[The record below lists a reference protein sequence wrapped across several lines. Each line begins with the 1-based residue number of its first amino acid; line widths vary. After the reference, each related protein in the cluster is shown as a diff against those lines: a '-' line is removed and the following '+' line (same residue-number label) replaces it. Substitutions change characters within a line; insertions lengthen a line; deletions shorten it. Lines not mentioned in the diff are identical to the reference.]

1 MIDIM
6 RNNNNGEQILK
17 VRMFGTFSMNYN
29 GKPLV
34 MKRLRRNNQF
44 TNLMQA
50 VLYYSEKGVGRDWL
64 EDVVFEDRDVENRHN
79 SLRVLIYKAIRKLR
93 ELGLPEGKYIY
104 LENGLYR
111 WTSEIRVEVDAIEF
125 DRIYQRAKEAEDSGE
140 KLDLYLQACYMYQG
154 EFLADCA
161 GVVWIGYESKRY
173 RMIFQDIVCQ
183 AAMLLREREEWMRLE
198 KLGRFAALAAPFSDW
213 EELIMEAYMETGRF
227 DDARRLYEETA
238 DYYQREQ
245 GIYPSVKMMQAIER
259 LGNQMMYS
267 YELLDTIQKKLTEE
281 PDETVMGGYYCTF
294 PVFQGIYQ
302 AVTRIMERGGQAVY
316 LMLCTLVDGK
326 GNPIQKEERLE
337 GFSERL
343 REAICRSVRH
353 GDIVNQFGR
362 GQYLVLLINTT
373 RENCEVV
380 QERINRNF
388 NIGNQRVR
396 VRYHVKCV
404 ECEF

>member
-111 WTSEIRVEVDAIEF
+111 WTSEIKVEIDAIEF

-213 EELIMEAYMETGRF
+213 EELIME
-227 DDARRLYEETA
+227 
-238 DYYQREQ
+238 
-245 GIYPSVKMMQAIER
+245 GI
-259 LGNQMMYS
+259 
-267 YELLDTIQKKLTEE
+267 
-281 PDETVMGGYYCTF
+281 
-294 PVFQGIYQ
+294 
-302 AVTRIMERGGQAVY
+302 
-316 LMLCTLVDGK
+316 
-326 GNPIQKEERLE
+326 
-337 GFSERL
+337 
-343 REAICRSVRH
+343 H
-353 GDIVNQFGR
+353 GDR
-362 GQYLVLLINTT
+362 TL
-373 RENCEVV
+373 R
-380 QERINRNF
+380 
-388 NIGNQRVR
+388 
-396 VRYHVKCV
+396 
-404 ECEF
+404 

>member
-6 RNNNNGEQILK
+6 RNDNNREQILK
-17 VRMFGTFSMNYN
+17 IRMFGTFSMNYN

-173 RMIFQDIVCQ
+173 RMMFQDIVCQ

-213 EELIMEAYMETGRF
+213 EELIMEAFMETGRF

-281 PDETVMGGYYCTF
+281 PDETIMGGYYCTF

-388 NIGNQRVR
+388 NVENQRVR